1 MNRSRRSRPLRVL
14 TMLTALLVAAAMT
27 MTAGASAAPPGGARA
42 VAADDHGGDLP
53 APVDPGPEA
62 VDPGQPLP
70 MRRGTVQKR
79 LPSGATAEATAEATA
94 TALWTRPVE
103 LRALVLATDPGDLG
117 LAPWRSTLDRVGAA
131 YDVIHVGDTALTR
144 DRLVDAAGTGRY
156 NAVLLTSSALLMDAG
171 GGTFVSGLDATE
183 WNTLWTYERE
193 FGVRQATLYASHGTW
208 PEETCM
214 RPVSEGGVDEA
225 GVKAGLT
232 TTGRQIFDYLNPQ
245 AQIPIQLSYVYRNS
259 VAPGCNAQAVLT
271 VGNDVLGVRTTTP
284 DGREQLALSFS
295 QNEHLLQSHL
305 LTYGLMRWAT
315 RGLHLGEQRHYLKL
329 DVDDYFNA
337 SDIMLEDGT
346 MSPDAFRMTGSEAVL
361 MRTATNALKARHPL
375 AQEFKLTLAYNG
387 GDAGPKVAANC
398 NGGGESAL
406 LAASLCVKNDVEWIN
421 HTLTHPKMNF
431 TNYQTSRSEIV
442 DNRRVA
448 KDLGL
453 TVPTNVLKTGE
464 YSGLGVYHPD
474 PSNDIDPP
482 TDFGLMASNPNLL
495 KAAKDTQ
502 SKYLHGNM
510 SFGSHVPDCWNC
522 TIRHP
527 MNTYVEIV
535 PDWPTNMAYFSST
548 PGQETTFYNSF
559 YGPNGKFPY
568 WPVDQ
573 TYQQIIGHESLAALL
588 RIAQGSIYS
597 STMHIPNLNDY
608 GGGRSLA
615 FDWLDAVVTKYEE
628 LYSVPL
634 LTPSWS
640 ALAVRAGQRTSH
652 FEVMDRA
659 RLVYTPATGR
669 VSVTSP
675 VSGTIQVSGARG
687 PGVVSYGSSV
697 ITTTSVVAGKAYSWP
712 VTLLP

>member
-1 MNRSRRSRPLRVL
+1 MNRTRRSRATRLFTLLP
-14 TMLTALLVAAAMT
+14 ALLVAAAMT
-27 MTAGASAAPPGGARA
+27 MTTGASAVPGGTAAPPDSP
-42 VAADDHGGDLP
+42 AAEIP
-53 APVDPGPEA
+53 EPVDPGPEV

-70 MRRGTVQKR
+70 QR
-79 LPSGATAEATAEATA
+79 SGSVENLLAGDATTDAEVTTAAA
-94 TALWTRPVE
+94 VLWTRPVA
-103 LRALVLATDPGDLG
+103 LRALVLATDPSDLG
-117 LAPWRSTLDRVGAA
+117 LAPWRSTLERVGAV
-131 YDVIHVGDTALTR
+131 YDVVHVEDTALTR
-144 DRLVDAAGTGRY
+144 ELLVEAGGTGRY

-171 GGTFVSGLDATE
+171 DGTFVSGLDATE
-183 WNTLWTYERE
+183 WNTLWTFERE

-214 RPVSEGGVDEA
+214 RGVSEGGVDEA
-225 GVKAGLT
+225 GIRATLT
-232 TTGRQIFDYLNPQ
+232 ATGSRIFDYLNPQ
-245 AQIPIQLSYVYRNS
+245 AQIPVQLSYVYRNS
-259 VAPGCNAQAVLT
+259 VVAGCGAEPVL
-271 VGNDVLGVRTTTP
+271 VSGDDVLGVRTTTP
-284 DGREQLALSFS
+284 DGREQLALTFS

-315 RGLHLGEQRHYLKL
+315 RGLYLGEQRHYLKL
-329 DVDDYFNA
+329 DIDDYFNS

-346 MSPDAFRMTGSEAVL
+346 MSPDAFRMSGDDAVL
-361 MRTATNALKARHPL
+361 MRTATEALKAEHPL
-375 AQEFKLTLAYNG
+375 AQQFRLTLAYNG
-387 GDAGPKVAANC
+387 GDAGPKVAASC
-398 NGGGESAL
+398 SGGGESAL
-406 LAASLCVKNDVEWIN
+406 LAATLCVKDDVEWIN

-431 TNYQTSRSEIV
+431 TDYRTSRSEIV

-448 KDLGL
+448 RDLGL

-482 TDFGLMASNPNLL
+482 TDFGLMASNPDLL
-495 KAAKDTQ
+495 RAAQETQ

-510 SFGSHVPDCWNC
+510 SFASHVPDCYNC

-527 MNTYVEIV
+527 MNPYVEIV
-535 PDWPTNMAYFSST
+535 PDWPTNIAYFSST
-548 PGQETTFYNSF
+548 PAQETTFYNSF
-559 YGPNGKFPY
+559 YGPDGRFPY

-573 TYQQIIGHESLAALL
+573 TYEQIIGHESLAALL
-588 RIAQGSIYS
+588 RIAQGSMYS

-608 GGGRSLA
+608 GDGRTLA
-615 FDWLDAVVTKYEE
+615 FDWLDAVVTGYEQ

-652 FEVMDRA
+652 FGLKDQA
-659 RLVYTPATGR
+659 RVVYTPTSGGR

-675 VSGTIQVSGARG
+675 TAGTIQVSGARG
-687 PGVVSYGSSV
+687 PGHVSYGSSFV
-697 ITTTSVVAGKAYSWP
+697 TTTSVSAGRTYSWP